1 MALFAS
7 ETWTMRHRLL
17 LTIGSILVVCQLI
30 SVFWLWHESKEQ
42 IQLLVASAIEGHNNQ
57 KHVEHEVREAVAS
70 LLIPSLLIVGLALY
84 ISLVAVRKITRP
96 LSNLQTELESRTPDN
111 LQPITLTES
120 VPEVTAVTTA
130 INQLVSRLNLTL
142 DRERLFT
149 ADVAHE
155 LRTPLAGLRLHL
167 ELMAKVHHV
176 EVSQLIQ
183 RLDQMTNSI
192 SQLLQLA
199 RVGQSF
205 SAGSYQRVLLQED
218 VVEPIRGELESM
230 LEQRQQTLELALPDG
245 DDAKDV
251 VVSGDATLLRV
262 VLRNLV
268 ENAHRYSPAGSKI
281 KIAIQAGTTPVMAV
295 EDEGPG
301 IDEAKSGEL
310 SKAFDLSVGSLLAL
324 TGAIAAS
331 IVGIEVNALVAV
343 AAALAAGAAIG
354 AVTGV
359 IVAKGR
365 VQAFIATLVMMLLLR
380 GVTMVYTNGS
390 PVNTGF
396 TENADLFGWFGI
408 GRPLGIPT
416 PVWIMAIVFLAA
428 WYMLHHTRL
437 GRYIYALGG
446 NESATRLSGISVN
459 KVKIIVYS
467 LCGLLASLAGIIEVA
482 RLSSAQPTAGTG
494 YELDA
499 IAAVV
504 LGGTSLAGGKGRIVG
519 TLIGALILGF
529 LNNGLNLLGVSSYY
543 QMIVKAVVIL
553 LAVLVDNKKQ

>member
-1 MALFAS
+1 MTTQAVSGRRYFTKAWLMEQKS
-7 ETWTMRHRLL
+7 
-17 LTIGSILVVCQLI
+17 LI
-30 SVFWLWHESKEQ
+30 A
-42 IQLLVASAIEGHNNQ
+42 LLVLIAVVSTMSPNFFTVNN
-57 KHVEHEVREAVAS
+57 
-70 LLIPSLLIVGLALY
+70 
-84 ISLVAVRKITRP
+84 
-96 LSNLQTELESRTPDN
+96 
-111 LQPITLTES
+111 
-120 VPEVTAVTTA
+120 
-130 INQLVSRLNLTL
+130 
-142 DRERLFT
+142 LFNI
-149 ADVAHE
+149 
-155 LRTPLAGLRLHL
+155 L
-167 ELMAKVHHV
+167 
-176 EVSQLIQ
+176 
-183 RLDQMTNSI
+183 
-192 SQLLQLA
+192 
-199 RVGQSF
+199 
-205 SAGSYQRVLLQED
+205 
-218 VVEPIRGELESM
+218 
-230 LEQRQQTLELALPDG
+230 QQTS
-245 DDAKDV
+245 V
-251 VVSGDATLLRV
+251 
-262 VLRNLV
+262 
-268 ENAHRYSPAGSKI
+268 NAI
-281 KIAIQAGTTPVMAV
+281 MAV
-295 EDEGPG
+295 GMTLVILTSG
-301 IDEAKSGEL
+301 I
-310 SKAFDLSVGSLLAL
+310 DLSVGSL
-324 TGAIAAS
+324 AAS

-343 AAALAAGAAIG
+343 AAALALGAAIG

-390 PVNTGF
+390 PINTGF
-396 TENADLFGWFGI
+396 SDNADLFGWFGI

-446 NESATRLSGISVN
+446 NEAATRLSGISVN
-459 KVKIIVYS
+459 KVKIIVYA
-467 LCGLLASLAGIIEVA
+467 LCGMLASLAGIIEVA